1 MRASDMPV
9 WMGIDL
15 GNARVGVALSDPELT
30 MAYPLKTIEV
40 WKDYFGALDDVVDLA
55 VGHGVSRA
63 VVGYP
68 LNMDGSEGKSA
79 KKTARWARQFRSRCK
94 ARLSSAAPEVSLQD
108 ERLTTVS
115 AHQQLESA
123 GYREIRHRPM
133 IDQQSAVLILQAALD
148 ARRKQHDQ
156 ACPAS
161 SAGE

>member
-1 MRASDMPV
+1 MSV

-30 MAYPLKTIEV
+30 MAYPLENIEV
-40 WKDYFGALDDVVDLA
+40 WKDYFGALDDAVDLVA
-55 VGHGVSRA
+55 EYGVSRA

-79 KKTARWARQFRSRCK
+79 KKAARWVRQFRSRCE
-94 ARLSSAAPEVSLQD
+94 ALFGFAAPEVSLQD

-115 AHQQLESA
+115 AHRQLESA

-133 IDQQSAVLILQAALD
+133 VDQQSAVLILQAALN
-148 ARRKQHDQ
+148 ARRKQ
-156 ACPAS
+156 
-161 SAGE
+161 